1 MDLKARIQIWEGL
14 DNFRQV
20 LLDLLTHDISKINQ
34 TSLDRIFSGYGF
46 KLKESR
52 RNELIRAITEK
63 QRSLDPNSELSQN
76 LALELEK
83 LKDLEREIIINRETK
98 DFYYDFVF
106 KASSG
111 PMTNLSG
118 FVKIINKK
126 DARNRALLSWQSDKR
141 DPILFLAELSPDVS
155 GNPDKEQIFFHINLG
170 GSDGMAI
177 LYEEPDSYRWTQ
189 CLKYD
194 YPDLIN
200 AEFGSVAMN
209 KTNREI
215 SLIDGNISAA
225 VALSKAQEKT
235 HQGITL
241 FENNVALMQVYQK
254 DLQGLDFNY

>member
-1 MDLKARIQIWEGL
+1 MDLRARIQIWEGL

-20 LLDLLTHDISKINQ
+20 LLDLLTYDISKINQ

-52 RNELIRAITEK
+52 RNELIKAITEK
-63 QRSLDPNSELSQN
+63 QRSLDPNSELSKN
-76 LALELEK
+76 LGLELEK

-111 PMTNLSG
+111 PMANLSG
-118 FVKIINKK
+118 FVKIVSKK
-126 DARNRALLSWQSDKR
+126 NPKNRGLLSWQSDKR
-141 DPILFLAELSPDVS
+141 DPILFLAELVPLAND
-155 GNPDKEQIFFHINLG
+155 PKKEQIFFHINLG
-170 GSDGMAI
+170 GTDGMAI
-177 LYEEPDSYRWTQ
+177 IYEEPDSYRWTQ

-215 SLIDGNISAA
+215 SLVDGNIAAA

-254 DLQGLDFNY
+254 DLEGLDFNY